1 MAMSGQMIAQDM
13 QAVQRDSSKQS
24 ANGTPWRLNWSLD
37 MTSIFSGHAE
47 THNVQPLQRSR
58 SNSGLP
64 LDTEMLLYHDMRSG
78 YHFQHFMA
86 TQKENHKED
95 GIG

>member
-1 MAMSGQMIAQDM
+1 MAISGQMIAQDM

-24 ANGTPWRLNWSLD
+24 ANGTPCRLNLSLD
-37 MTSIFSGHAE
+37 ITSIFSGHAE
-47 THNVQPLQRSR
+47 MHSVQPLQRSR

-78 YHFQHFMA
+78 YHVQRFMA
-86 TQKENHKED
+86 TAKY
-95 GIG
+95 IP